1 MGKEFRGG
9 KGGRGGRGG
18 RPKPNWD
25 EPPEEVCE
33 VGTVMHPVEE
43 YILVQNKL
51 KDKVPIF
58 GRPVY
63 IKNKKKIGLIDDVL
77 GPINDFVRIIKKF
90 NI

>member
-9 KGGRGGRGG
+9 KGGKPQRGG

-25 EPPEEVCE
+25 EPPAEVCE

-43 YILVQNKL
+43 YILVQNQL

-63 IKNKKKIGLIDDVL
+63 INNKKKIGLIDDVL
-77 GPINDFVRIIKKF
+77 GPINEFVRLFI
-90 NI
+90 

>member
-9 KGGRGGRGG
+9 KVGRGGRGGRGGG

-43 YILVQNKL
+43 YI
-51 KDKVPIF
+51 
-58 GRPVY
+58 
-63 IKNKKKIGLIDDVL
+63 KKKLD
-77 GPINDFVRIIKKF
+77 K
-90 NI
+90 